1 MWISKYDYNRLLF
14 SFMCEITYRSI
25 LYVYTYKGTDVLPTI
40 IYEVCVCEKYVS
52 RILEIEK

>member
-1 MWISKYDYNRLLF
+1 M
-14 SFMCEITYRSI
+14 
-25 LYVYTYKGTDVLPTI
+25 LYVCLKVYQGYIPTI